1 MIVLRD
7 VCKTYQVGDEI
18 VRALDHA
25 SLTVRDGEFV
35 SIIGP
40 SGSGKSTM
48 MNIIGCLDTADSGE
62 YLLDDIP
69 IEDYTENELAQ
80 IRSRKIGFVFQSF
93 NLIPQLTAQ
102 ENVELPLIYQRVRR
116 SERRRRVAEALERVQ
131 LTGRRHHL
139 PSELSGGQ
147 QQRVAIARAIAA
159 HPLPHGPGY
168 HGHLSRASRERQH
181 HRAHHPRRRRSPP
194 GPAEHPHPGRPGE
207 GGGPMIQ
214 SVRMAIKSIS
224 GNKMRAFLT
233 MLGIIIGVMALV
245 ILVSLVSGAT
255 GNVTDTIASLGSD
268 QITVRIS
275 DDKGRPVYI
284 TDLNEWMG
292 EGAFGRIA
300 PVATESV
307 TAKYGTET
315 GSLTVYGTTAPYL
328 DIQKLD
334 VLVGR
339 FLKTADEENVSF
351 VCVINETAATE
362 LVGYADCVGEDI
374 RLNGQRFRVV
384 GVLKDDDNSLTSA
397 FRSGS
402 LVAYVPY
409 GALVRISDSATPKI
423 TSFYVSAAETGTVD
437 EAKER
442 MTEILKER
450 FDQDED
456 AFTLSSQNALESAM
470 NSITSILAVLLGGI
484 AAISLIV
491 GGIGIMNIMLVTVT
505 ERTREIGIR
514 KAIGASRSMILT
526 QFLVEAVV
534 ICMLGCALGILG
546 SWGVLRLITTVV
558 SGLDIS
564 FQMSGGV
571 VLIAVLFCFF
581 IGIVFG
587 LYPANKAARMAPI
600 DALHYGG

>member
-1 MIVLRD
+1 
-7 VCKTYQVGDEI
+7 
-18 VRALDHA
+18 
-25 SLTVRDGEFV
+25 
-35 SIIGP
+35 
-40 SGSGKSTM
+40 
-48 MNIIGCLDTADSGE
+48 
-62 YLLDDIP
+62 
-69 IEDYTENELAQ
+69 
-80 IRSRKIGFVFQSF
+80 
-93 NLIPQLTAQ
+93 
-102 ENVELPLIYQRVRR
+102 
-116 SERRRRVAEALERVQ
+116 
-131 LTGRRHHL
+131 
-139 PSELSGGQ
+139 
-147 QQRVAIARAIAA
+147 
-159 HPLPHGPGY
+159 
-168 HGHLSRASRERQH
+168 
-181 HRAHHPRRRRSPP
+181 
-194 GPAEHPHPGRPGE
+194 
-207 GGGPMIQ
+207 MIQ

-255 GNVTDTIASLGSD
+255 GNVQDTIASLGSD

-275 DDKGRPVYI
+275 DNKGDPVTI
-284 TDLNEWMG
+284 DDLSAWMD
-292 EGAFGRIA
+292 EDVFGRIA
-300 PVATESV
+300 PSASESV
-307 TAKYGTET
+307 TAKYGTEAGT
-315 GSLTVYGTTAPYL
+315 LTVYGTTASYA
-328 DIQKLD
+328 DVQKLN

-339 FLKTADEENVSF
+339 FHKTSDEENVYF
-351 VCVINETAATE
+351 VCVVNETAATE
-362 LVGYADCVGEDI
+362 LVGYADCLGEEI

-384 GVLKDDDNSLTSA
+384 GVLKDDDNSLTSV

-402 LVAYVPY
+402 LVAYIPY
-409 GALVRISDSATPKI
+409 AALVRLSTSATREV
-423 TSFYVSAAETGTVD
+423 TSFYVSAGEGRTVD

-442 MTEILKER
+442 LKSILMER

-456 AFTLSSQNALESAM
+456 AFTVSSQNALESAM
-470 NSITSILAVLLGGI
+470 SSVTSILAVLLGGI

-514 KAIGASRSMILT
+514 KAIGASRGMILT

-534 ICMLGCALGILG
+534 ICMLGCAFGILG

-558 SGLDIS
+558 SGLSIS